1 MAHPGDK
8 MRDMLAVF
16 TQMQRIAEPILEKIG
31 RPSLL
36 PSSSTAPLQ
45 FSIILPI
52 PTPILP
58 DLLDIGLAAHI
69 SSAIS
74 EDYLKR
80 AAQLQATVEESFTRV
95 CNQLAA
101 LPSKNA
107 SMPFEY
113 VQKSLAAAQQK
124 AYARVLE
131 EWRNAAIT
139 KARSSVIQ
147 LDSNARPAR
156 QPFNHDYVPLLEH
169 YFAENPLP
177 THADKKFLADK
188 CGMTFRQI
196 HVWNRRNRTR
206 KEGQPFKRK
215 PQYEPLR
222 LPLDDLFSKMP
233 HSIIPEEKRQKYVD
247 SDASEYEWQY
257 ESSDEDVAPT
267 KRFRQSGWLERHPR
281 EPGADDILDAPRPIH
296 AFPGPYPAPQ
306 PYQPFPAGWKPSFAA
321 PAWERR
327 ASKAPSKRAET
338 IEMSELTALFERM
351 PTKDCVR
358 KYWRKKTPRDP
369 LKPMKPARTSS
380 PAPKPDRSAATAY
393 ITVKPPVS
401 THPAL
406 VHPITP
412 RQFLVPKPARIMTP
426 EPASPSRKRSYA
438 SSDASSSGHDSDV
451 DQERAPRKRR
461 KVAGL
466 PKRVPTGTSLAHR
479 AFGEVPSATLVPH
492 LSPST
497 PVSRTR
503 RTRSPSSERDSP
515 NSKRAR
521 TASDS
526 SSSEL
531 ATPESCTQP
540 LPVYIH
546 APNLSMAGFSTRSHS
561 GMSELFSDSPAN
573 PSLVDGS
580 QDEYLADSF
589 PRKQPRP
596 DYTRSSFTAQL
607 HSH

>member
-1 MAHPGDK
+1 MALQSGDTLSLLNFLTK
-8 MRDMLAVF
+8 AKR
-16 TQMQRIAEPILEKIG
+16 TAEATLEILG
-31 RPSLL
+31 RPPSI
-36 PSSSTAPLQ
+36 PSSSISSSNFHSSCPLV
-45 FSIILPI
+45 LPS

-58 DLLDIGLAAHI
+58 DLLKIGLAPQTA
-69 SSAIS
+69 SEIS
-74 EDYLKR
+74 EAYLKR
-80 AAQLQATVEESFTRV
+80 AAQLRATAEESVTRV
-95 CNQLAA
+95 YNQLAA
-101 LPSKNA
+101 LPSKSD
-107 SMPFEY
+107 SMPSEA
-113 VQKSLAAAQQK
+113 VQKSLVAVHQNVYSRA
-124 AYARVLE
+124 LE
-131 EWRNAAIT
+131 EWRNAAIA
-139 KARSSVIQ
+139 KVRESLAHS
-147 LDSNARPAR
+147 DDARPAR
-156 QPFNHDYVPLLEH
+156 RPFNHDYVPLLEH

-196 HVWNRRNRTR
+196 HVWFQNRRNRTR
-206 KEGQPFKRK
+206 KEGQTFKRK
-215 PQYEPLR
+215 PQYEPLK
-222 LPLDDLFSKMP
+222 LPLDSLFAKMP

-247 SDASEYEWQY
+247 PDASEYEWQY
-257 ESSDEDVAPT
+257 ESSDEDV
-267 KRFRQSGWLERHPR
+267 SGWPERYPR
-281 EPGADDILDAPRPIH
+281 EPDADDILDAPRPKH

-306 PYQPFPAGWKPSFAA
+306 PYQPFPAGWKPIFPA

-338 IEMSELTALFERM
+338 VEMSELTDLFERM

-369 LKPMKPARTSS
+369 LKPTKPARTSS
-380 PAPKPDRSAATAY
+380 PAPKPDRSAATVY
-393 ITVKPPVS
+393 ITVKPPVA

-515 NSKRAR
+515 TSKRAR

-531 ATPESCTQP
+531 ATPESCTQA

-573 PSLVDGS
+573 PSLADEL

-589 PRKQPRP
+589 PRKQPRLEH
-596 DYTRSSFTAQL
+596 TRGSFTAQL